1 MPRFVYALLC
11 RHKFG
16 TTEREAVE
24 TETEKHYRLLDR
36 SLEILEEATSHTWE
50 LQNTGGGC
58 SAFVLYVRD
67 GFYMVTDEGASAPTP
82 DELDNISLGWYPNDE
97 RHDGDIIDDVSDLET
112 LAVWFSHIIDK
123 GGR

>member
-1 MPRFVYALLC
+1 M
-11 RHKFG
+11 
-16 TTEREAVE
+16 E

-36 SLEILEEATSHTWE
+36 SLEILEKETGRSWE
-50 LQNTGGGC
+50 IHSTGGGH
-58 SAFVLYVRD
+58 SAFVTYVRD

-82 DELDNISLGWYPNDE
+82 DELDNISLGWYPSTPQL
-97 RHDGDIIDDVSDLET
+97 DGDIIDDVSDLET